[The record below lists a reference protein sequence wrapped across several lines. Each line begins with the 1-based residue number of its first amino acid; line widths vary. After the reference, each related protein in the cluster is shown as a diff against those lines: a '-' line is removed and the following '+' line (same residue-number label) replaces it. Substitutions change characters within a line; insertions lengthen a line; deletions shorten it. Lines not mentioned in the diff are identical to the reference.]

1 MDTADKTILIV
12 DDDVDF
18 RDSVTVV
25 LEAQG
30 YKVAG
35 AASAKEAL
43 SSISASRPDLVVLDI
58 MMECDSAGYEVNQA
72 VKFREEFRLARNVPI
87 LMVSSI
93 PLEPAA
99 RFDRSA
105 EVQMITPD
113 FYMTKPL
120 NFNVFLEKVRFL
132 LETHRQDA
140 PGGQAL
146 AQER

>member
-1 MDTADKTILIV
+1 MGTTERKILIV

-18 RDSVTVV
+18 RDSVAAV
-25 LEAQG
+25 LESQG

-35 AASAKEAL
+35 AGSAKEAL
-43 SSISASRPDLVVLDI
+43 ASISASKPDLVVLDI

-72 VKFREEFRLARNVPI
+72 IKFREEFQLARKVPI

-93 PLEPAA
+93 PLDPAT

-120 NFNVFLEKVRFL
+120 NFNLFLEKVRAL
-132 LETHRQDA
+132 LETHQQGNGA
-140 PGGQAL
+140 ETQSL
-146 AQER
+146 AQ

>member
-1 MDTADKTILIV
+1 MGTTDRKILIV

-30 YKVAG
+30 YKVTGAG
-35 AASAKEAL
+35 SAKAAL
-43 SSISASRPDLVVLDI
+43 ASISASTPDLVVLDI

-72 VKFREEFRLARNVPI
+72 IKFREEFQLARNVPI

-93 PLEPAA
+93 PLDPAV

-120 NFNVFLEKVRFL
+120 NFSLFLEKIRAL
-132 LETHRQDA
+132 LETHQQRNA
-140 PGGQAL
+140 AETQAF
-146 AQER
+146 AQ

>member
-1 MDTADKTILIV
+1 MGMTERKILIV

-35 AASAKEAL
+35 AGSAKEAL
-43 SSISASRPDLVVLDI
+43 AIISSSKPDLVVLDI

-72 VKFREEFRLARNVPI
+72 IKFREEFQLARNVPI

-93 PLEPAA
+93 PLDPAA
-99 RFDRSA
+99 RFNRSA

-120 NFNVFLEKVRFL
+120 NFSLFLEKVRAL
-132 LETHRQDA
+132 LE
-140 PGGQAL
+140 
-146 AQER
+146 AQQGNAA

>member
-1 MDTADKTILIV
+1 MGQKTILIV

-30 YKVAG
+30 YRVAA

-43 SSISASRPDLVVLDI
+43 ASISASKPDLVVLDI

-72 VKFREEFRLARNVPI
+72 IKFREEFQLARNVPI
-87 LMVSSI
+87 MMVSSI

-99 RFDRSA
+99 RFDRAA
-105 EVQMITPD
+105 EVKMITPD
-113 FYMTKPL
+113 CYMVKPL
-120 NFNVFLEKVRFL
+120 NFNVFLERVRGL
-132 LETHRQDA
+132 METHQQADEKK
-140 PGGQAL
+140 AL
-146 AQER
+146 AP

>member
-1 MDTADKTILIV
+1 MDTTEKLILIV

-35 AASAKEAL
+35 VGSAKQAL
-43 SSISASRPDLVVLDI
+43 ASISVSRPDLVVLDI
-58 MMECDSAGYEVNQA
+58 MMECDSSGYEVNQA
-72 VKFREEFRLARNVPI
+72 IKFRDEFQLARNIPI

-120 NFNVFLEKVRFL
+120 NFNAFLEKVRLL
-132 LETHRQDA
+132 LESHQQDA

-146 AQER
+146 AQ

>member
-1 MDTADKTILIV
+1 MGTTDKRILIV

-30 YKVAG
+30 YIVAG
-35 AASAKEAL
+35 AGSAKEAL
-43 SSISASRPDLVVLDI
+43 ASVSASKPDLVVLDI
-58 MMECDSAGYEVNQA
+58 MMENDSAGYEVNQA
-72 VKFREEFRLARNVPI
+72 IKFREEFQLAREVPI

-93 PLEPAA
+93 PLDPAA

-120 NFNVFLEKVRFL
+120 NFSVFLEKVRSL
-132 LETHRQDA
+132 LEKN
-140 PGGQAL
+140 QAF
-146 AQER
+146 AQ

>member
-1 MDTADKTILIV
+1 MGTTDKRILIV

-35 AASAKEAL
+35 AGSAKEAL
-43 SSISASRPDLVVLDI
+43 ASVAAGKPDLVVLDI
-58 MMECDSAGYEVNQA
+58 MMENDSAGYEVNQA
-72 VKFREEFRLARNVPI
+72 IKFREEFQLARDVPI

-93 PLEPAA
+93 PLDPAA
-99 RFDRSA
+99 RFDRSP

-120 NFNVFLEKVRFL
+120 NFSLFLEKVRAL
-132 LETHRQDA
+132 LETRQQGNA
-140 PGGQAL
+140 VETRAF
-146 AQER
+146 AQ

>member
-1 MDTADKTILIV
+1 MGQKTILIV

-30 YKVAG
+30 YRVA
-35 AASAKEAL
+35 AAGSAKEAL
-43 SSISASRPDLVVLDI
+43 ASVSASKPDLVVLDI

-72 VKFREEFRLARNVPI
+72 IKFREEFQLARDVPI

-99 RFDRSA
+99 RFDRAA
-105 EVQMITPD
+105 EVKMITPD
-113 FYMTKPL
+113 YYMTKPL
-120 NFNVFLEKVRFL
+120 NFNVFLEKVQGL
-132 LETHRQDA
+132 METHQQA
-140 PGGQAL
+140 NTKKAL
-146 AQER
+146 AQ

>member
-1 MDTADKTILIV
+1 MGTTEKTILIV

-35 AASAKEAL
+35 AGSAKEAL
-43 SSISASRPDLVVLDI
+43 ASVSASKPDLVVLDI
-58 MMECDSAGYEVNQA
+58 MMENDSAGYEVNQA
-72 VKFREEFRLARNVPI
+72 IKFREEFQLAREVPI

-93 PLEPAA
+93 PLDPAA

-120 NFNVFLEKVRFL
+120 NFSIFLEKVRSL
-132 LETHRQDA
+132 LEKN
-140 PGGQAL
+140 QAF
-146 AQER
+146 AQ

>member
-1 MDTADKTILIV
+1 MNTTEKLILIV

-35 AASAKEAL
+35 VGSAKQAL
-43 SSISASRPDLVVLDI
+43 ATISSSRPDLIVLDI

-72 VKFREEFRLARNVPI
+72 IKFREEFQMARDVPI

-93 PLEPAA
+93 PLEPAT

-113 FYMTKPL
+113 SYMTKPL
-120 NFNVFLEKVRFL
+120 NFNAFLDKVRFL
-132 LETHRQDA
+132 LETPRQDA

-146 AQER
+146 AR

>member
-1 MDTADKTILIV
+1 MGTTDKKILIV

-30 YKVAG
+30 YKVA
-35 AASAKEAL
+35 AAGSAKEAL
-43 SSISASRPDLVVLDI
+43 ASVSASKPDLVVLDI
-58 MMECDSAGYEVNQA
+58 MMENDSAGYEVNQA
-72 VKFREEFRLARNVPI
+72 IKFREEFQLTREVPI

-93 PLEPAA
+93 PLDPAA

-105 EVQMITPD
+105 EVEMITPD

-120 NFNVFLEKVRFL
+120 NFSLFLEKVRSL
-132 LETHRQDA
+132 LEKK
-140 PGGQAL
+140 QAL
-146 AQER
+146 AQ

>member
-1 MDTADKTILIV
+1 MGTTDKKILIV

-30 YKVAG
+30 YKVAS
-35 AASAKEAL
+35 AASAKQAL
-43 SSISASRPDLVVLDI
+43 ASVSASKPDLVVLDI
-58 MMECDSAGYEVNQA
+58 MMENDSSGYEVNQA
-72 VKFREEFRLARNVPI
+72 IKFREEFQLAREVPI

-93 PLEPAA
+93 PLDPAA

-120 NFNVFLEKVRFL
+120 NFSLFLERVRSL
-132 LETHRQDA
+132 LGKSQKF
-140 PGGQAL
+140 
-146 AQER
+146 AQ